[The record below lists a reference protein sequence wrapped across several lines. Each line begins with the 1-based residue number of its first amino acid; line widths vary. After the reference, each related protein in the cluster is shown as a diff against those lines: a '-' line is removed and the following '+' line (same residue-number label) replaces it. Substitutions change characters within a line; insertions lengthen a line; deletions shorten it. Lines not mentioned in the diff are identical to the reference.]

1 MKTLFYILL
10 TIVLL
15 SSCKKDIVAV
25 LHGTVHYK
33 INFTTDTIILKK
45 SKLDTDSLYT
55 QFGDYITSLTPSKFT
70 ANIWTIGY
78 VDKVFSPS
86 NNDAQMLQYVEQNS
100 EKLPFD
106 DPSRIVNFSDN
117 ITVAFN
123 PVRYGRVNNDGQFE
137 DKQIDFTYFYFMP
150 RYLYQEVL
158 LPAEY
163 GNVQLN
169 MFSSGS
175 IENNVLKVRHSEMLN
190 KIFPNAQTNNGFNFF
205 FGNTNSTFV
214 VNPNGETVLTS
225 ENNPISDSTQAL
237 IIRSN
242 KYTNMIYNA
251 PVSGE
256 TIVMNGVLS
265 FDTEDLIQVYAGAD
279 NVPYTSDDIFVYA
292 PKFWERIYSKL
303 EIN

>member
-15 SSCKKDIVAV
+15 SSCKKES
-25 LHGTVHYK
+25 GTVIYK
-33 INFTTDTIILKK
+33 INFTTDKITSKSLK
-45 SKLDTDSLYT
+45 LETDNLYT

-70 ANIWTIGY
+70 ASIWTVGY
-78 VDKVFSPS
+78 VDTVQSS
-86 NNDAQMLQYVEQNS
+86 NQYDFHVLQYMQQNS
-100 EKLPFD
+100 EILPWD
-106 DPSRIVNFSDN
+106 DPSRIVDFSDN
-117 ITVAFN
+117 NTVTFN
-123 PVRYGRVNNDGQFE
+123 PSLGGRLNNDGQFV

-150 RYLYQEVL
+150 IYFYQEVQ

-163 GNVQLN
+163 KNVQLN
-169 MFSSGS
+169 MFTSASVN
-175 IENNVLKVRHSEMLN
+175 NNVLKVRHIEMLN
-190 KIFPNAQTNNGFNFF
+190 KILPNAKTIHAFNFV

-225 ENNPISDSTQAL
+225 ENNPISDATNDL

-251 PVSGE
+251 PLSGE

-265 FDTEDLIQVYAGAD
+265 FDSKDLIQVYAGAD

-292 PKFWERIYSKL
+292 PKFWERINSRL
-303 EIN
+303 DII